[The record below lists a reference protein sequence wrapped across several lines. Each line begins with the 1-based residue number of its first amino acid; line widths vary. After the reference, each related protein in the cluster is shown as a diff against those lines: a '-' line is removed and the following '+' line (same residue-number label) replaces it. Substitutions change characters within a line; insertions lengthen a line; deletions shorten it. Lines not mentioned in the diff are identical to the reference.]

1 MQGFIV
7 DAFSQLRAEET
18 QRETDSASKCFVCS
32 LSMFELLDQA
42 GVTFESHVEMQHN
55 RWAYL
60 DLAVMLVTTP
70 HENRGTTEN
79 IFSRSLI
86 RNSREC
92 IPQRTCVLLE
102 RANNDEDR

>member
-7 DAFSQLRAEET
+7 DAFSQLRARET
-18 QRETDSASKCFVCS
+18 EKETDSASKCLVCS
-32 LSMFELLDQA
+32 LSMFELMDSA
-42 GVTFESHVEMQHN
+42 GVAFDTHVEFHHN

-60 DLAVMLVTTP
+60 DLAVMLVTSP

-79 IFSRSLI
+79 IFSRSLV

-92 IPQRTCVLLE
+92 LPQRTCALLE
-102 RANNDEDR
+102 LTNSD